1 MEYLSETQKRSSN
14 NDEDLYVTS
23 PKQKRSRSSGNDVT
37 KYLRDETEK
46 NFELRAEDSKV
57 QRAAMEKKRKK
68 QEGPQNPMEMLI
80 QSSQQQMN
88 AMLLLV
94 KKISE
99 ELSYTEKFQ
108 QTFLIAFY

>member
-57 QRAAMEKKRKK
+57 
-68 QEGPQNPMEMLI
+68 
-80 QSSQQQMN
+80 
-88 AMLLLV
+88 
-94 KKISE
+94 
-99 ELSYTEKFQ
+99 
-108 QTFLIAFY
+108 